1 MKKFCKVSII
11 IATTLLS
18 FAVFGQD
25 TKSDG
30 SKVTAAQVCAA
41 VPLLCKVGT
50 HGNGNGKMPADP
62 PKK

>member
-1 MKKFCKVSII
+1 MKKLCKFSVIVTI
-11 IATTLLS
+11 TLLS

-30 SKVTAAQVCAA
+30 NKITAADVCAA

-62 PKK
+62 PIK

>member
-1 MKKFCKVSII
+1 MKKFFKVSAIV
-11 IATTLLS
+11 AATLLS
-18 FAVFGQD
+18 FTVFGQD

-30 SKVTAAQVCAA
+30 YKVTAEDICAA

-50 HGNGNGKMPADP
+50 QGNGNGKMPADP